1 MRALEAM
8 FHNYGKLR
16 ARLFTFLLAGQFAQ
30 FGSSSR
36 IAPPF
41 RFWGLDQVSLGEGVI
56 IHRDCWIVI
65 AGDKGVPAIKL
76 VIGSHSGIGMGATIV
91 AAQRVVLGEN
101 VLLARNVYIAD
112 HGHGFSDP
120 DRPIMDQGIDNIK
133 PVAIGRNSWLGQN
146 AVVLPGV
153 TIGEHCVI
161 GANSVV
167 NRSIPDFSIAV
178 GTPARVVKTFNRQT
192 KRWEKFT

>member
-1 MRALEAM
+1 
-8 FHNYGKLR
+8 
-16 ARLFTFLLAGQFAQ
+16 
-30 FGSSSR
+30 
-36 IAPPF
+36 
-41 RFWGLDQVSLGEGVI
+41 
-56 IHRDCWIVI
+56 
-65 AGDKGVPAIKL
+65 
-76 VIGSHSGIGMGATIV
+76 
-91 AAQRVVLGEN
+91 
-101 VLLARNVYIAD
+101 
-112 HGHGFSDP
+112 
-120 DRPIMDQGIDNIK
+120 MDQGIDNIK